1 MHPLFF
7 PKLLMFMKMKCLS
20 CHDFRLGKRQTRI
33 FCAKLHLIDVGRV
46 NEALE
51 LDGLLASASM
61 NAGAG
66 QFAKSTTSGRTS
78 SSSSTRQAQN
88 DAVSAG
94 GNAIDDILNDKLS
107 VGPPS
112 SSTSSNNGS
121 LTTHERSARRHILKQ
136 FQSACTKCIKCAN
149 CQAFSPKVRH
159 DQFNKMFQI
168 PLGSKG
174 KKSNIG
180 NRVRIRSACSIVGSG
195 LYTGDDD
202 GEEEDVWPDSE
213 DEAMDDVDEVES
225 SEEEEEEDDN
235 NNNGSLIDDEAIES
249 STKKK
254 KKKKKSITEDE
265 EENDATVSTSK
276 LDKDVKQDN
285 FMNNLEIEAQCRLTW
300 EKQPLICSKFFGSAH
315 TPDAGEGGVLS
326 NDTFDSFAYVTDDEQ
341 VGSGNNNNARRNRPR
356 STSNAEQVQGGGKG
370 YSIFFLRAVPVPPSR
385 FRPPVIMGQMTI
397 EHSQNYYLSKVLEL
411 NAQLRT
417 LFNVTHELMR
427 EEGELKST
435 LANSSD
441 GTDTAR
447 QLKKVRDEKDKTQAN
462 LLRIWVELQTT
473 VNCFM
478 DSSRDPRASGT
489 GSAPNG
495 IRQLLEK
502 KEGVSS
508 MELSLLFLV
517 HLDVHKLTLIASL
530 TDIPQAHDGEA
541 C

>member
-136 FQSACTKCIKCAN
+136 FQGACTKCIKCAN

-213 DEAMDDVDEVES
+213 DEVMDDVDEVES
-225 SEEEEEEDDN
+225 SEEEEEDN
-235 NNNGSLIDDEAIES
+235 NNNNNEHHHDENILGTNVSLLPINPHVSTLSSGDDDIDEHDHHFNSASEWLKLHLP
-249 STKKK
+249 STENNDDIDKKK
-254 KKKKKSITEDE
+254 MKKKYNKYSTNIQPKVSCGVTHTSFVIPKEGTAAVGNGGGEAYLVGTIFGRTYQKLTIQPTRLPLKIIRISSGRRHVLALTEGS
-265 EENDATVSTSK
+265 ATSPS
-276 LDKDVKQDN
+276 
-285 FMNNLEIEAQCRLTW
+285 
-300 EKQPLICSKFFGSAH
+300 FGSS
-315 TPDAGEGGVLS
+315 GGGGGV
-326 NDTFDSFAYVTDDEQ
+326 
-341 VGSGNNNNARRNRPR
+341 PR
-356 STSNAEQVQGGGKG
+356 SSEGADAPKVHVGGWLSGGGDW
-370 YSIFFLRAVPVPPSR
+370 A
-385 FRPPVIMGQMTI
+385 
-397 EHSQNYYLSKVLEL
+397 
-411 NAQLRT
+411 
-417 LFNVTHELMR
+417 
-427 EEGELKST
+427 
-435 LANSSD
+435 SS
-441 GTDTAR
+441 
-447 QLKKVRDEKDKTQAN
+447 
-462 LLRIWVELQTT
+462 
-473 VNCFM
+473 
-478 DSSRDPRASGT
+478 
-489 GSAPNG
+489 
-495 IRQLLEK
+495 
-502 KEGVSS
+502 
-508 MELSLLFLV
+508 
-517 HLDVHKLTLIASL
+517 
-530 TDIPQAHDGEA
+530 
-541 C
+541 